1 MGILDN
7 FEVFE
12 VSRTF
17 SVAEVH
23 VLKSKISFNISAASE
38 LGYPAF
44 VRVFISRDK
53 TQIALQPCEKTTPNA
68 MKFFTPEIAAR
79 KKPRAI
85 SVGNKALSVLIK
97 SGMGWDMEQVI
108 HAPGIRFS
116 EENIIIFDLRQAYGR
131 GSKPSSE
138 TSLCAVPQLAYP
150 FFNVPAQYFQDKR
163 GTVIETHGEVL
174 SA

>member
-1 MGILDN
+1 MSVLDN

-12 VSRTF
+12 VGKTF

-23 VLKSKISFNISAASE
+23 VLKNKISFNISAASE

-53 TQIALQPCEKTTPNA
+53 TQIALQPCDKITPNA
-68 MKFFTPEIAAR
+68 MKFFTADIAAR

-85 SVGNKALSVLIK
+85 SVGNKALATLIK
-97 SGMGWDMEQVI
+97 SGMGWDMSQAI
-108 HAPGIRFS
+108 CAPGIRFS
-116 EENIIIFDLRQAYGR
+116 EDNVIIFDLKQAYEKGN
-131 GSKPSSE
+131 KPTGE
-138 TSLCAVPQLAYP
+138 TGLCLIPQLAHP
-150 FFNVPAQYFQDKR
+150 FYTVPSQYFQDGR
-163 GTVIETHGEVL
+163 GGVIETQSVVM